1 MKLVVILRDDTP
13 LLFCGDCPSY
23 RTVTISL
30 TKEQENE
37 IKPRLLGRQD
47 GNPIYEKIS
56 QCILEE
62 GK

>member
-1 MKLVVILRDDTP
+1 MKLVVILRNDTP

-30 TKEQENE
+30 TKEQENK
-37 IKPRLLGRQD
+37 IKPEFLGMQD

-56 QCILEE
+56 RCILEE
-62 GK
+62 EK